1 MGELGMGELLI
12 ILVVVVLLFGTKKL
26 PQLGEG
32 LGKAIRNFKD
42 AASGGEEKPAGPP
55 SAQPRELTRPPEP
68 PAGGAA

>member
-42 AASGGEEKPAGPP
+42 AASGKEEPP
-55 SAQPRELTRPPEP
+55 RPPPAQPRELQRPPEP

>member
-32 LGKAIRNFKD
+32 LGKAIRNFKA
-42 AASGGEEKPAGPP
+42 AASGNEEAPAGPP
-55 SAQPRELTRPPEP
+55 AAQPRELPRPPEP
-68 PAGGAA
+68 PAGGPA